1 MIIDDKILENIVTA
15 GIKVGTI
22 STLKELGL
30 LKEEVSVSQAER
42 TYKKR
47 YIREWREKGWIT
59 GYPTGNSQ
67 RGKYYYKRSEL
78 ERASAMTSLGN
89 AVPLNKL
96 SYKMKI

>member
-1 MIIDDKILENIVTA
+1 MDDKTLEEIVTA

-30 LKEEVSVSQAER
+30 LKEELSASQAEKI
-42 TYKKR
+42 YKKR

-59 GYPTGNSQ
+59 GYPTGNLE

-89 AVPLNKL
+89 AVPANKL
-96 SYKMKI
+96 SIKILK